1 MIRNVRLAYS
11 MLSPTLFWLLLFLL
25 VPLGFITVISFTTNL
40 GFGGILYEFSTEA
53 YQLAF
58 SAIYAKVIW
67 NSLLWSGIGTILCLI
82 IAYPFAY
89 FIAHAGKWKNLL
101 LLLVMVPFW
110 TNFLILIYAWI
121 VLLHS
126 KGVINNL
133 LLSIGLIS
141 EPIAMLYTPY
151 AVVIGIVYGFL
162 PFMVLPIYASI
173 EQLDHSYLEA
183 AEDLGAGP
191 VKAFIRVTLPLTAP
205 GIFAGILLTF
215 IPALSVFVITDL
227 LTGGKLLMVGNIIRD
242 AFIVEMNWQLGSA
255 LSLLLTILV
264 IIAIY
269 LFMKFTSSEDR
280 NLLL

>member
-53 YQLAF
+53 YRLAF

-121 VLLHS
+121 VLLNS

>member
-11 MLSPTLFWLLLFLL
+11 MLSPTLFWLVLFLL

>member
-53 YQLAF
+53 YRLAF

-121 VLLHS
+121 VLLNS

-255 LSLLLTILV
+255 LSLLLTIIVL
-264 IIAIY
+264 IAIY

>member
-1 MIRNVRLAYS
+1 

-53 YQLAF
+53 YRLAF

-121 VLLHS
+121 VLLNS

>member
-1 MIRNVRLAYS
+1 MIKNIRLAYT
-11 MLSPTLFWLLLFLL
+11 MLSPTLIWLLLFLL
-25 VPLGFITVISFTTNL
+25 VPLGLIAVISFTTNL

-53 YQLAF
+53 YRLAF
-58 SAIYAKVIW
+58 STTYAKVIW
-67 NSLLWSGIGTILCLI
+67 NSLLWSGIGTIICLL

-89 FIAHAGKWKNLL
+89 FIAHAGKWKNML

-121 VLLHS
+121 VLLNS
-126 KGVINNL
+126 EGVINNL
-133 LLSIGLIS
+133 LRSIGIIS

-151 AVVIGIVYGFL
+151 AVVIGIVYAFL
-162 PFMVLPIYASI
+162 PLMILPIYASI
-173 EQLDHSYLEA
+173 EQLDHSYIEA

-191 VKAFIRVTLPLTAP
+191 IKAFLKITLPLTAP

-255 LSLLLTILV
+255 LSLLLAILV
-264 IIAIY
+264 LIAIY